1 MRTSDLEYEL
11 PDERIATEPARP
23 RDSARLM
30 LVEGDAPA
38 RHLRVADLPGLVGTA
53 LSPGDLLVFNTTR
66 VVPARF
72 LGLREDTGGKVQ
84 GLYLGPAPA
93 EREDAAGSWSVMLK
107 ARRFKVG
114 APIRLKDR
122 TGEPS
127 NVVLTIRDR
136 ESSDGAWIVD
146 VRVGGAPLDSGATLE
161 VLSRVGLT
169 PLPPYILGARRDR
182 HFATDD
188 DADRRWY
195 QTVLA
200 RQPGSVAA
208 PTAGMHFT
216 EALLDELASR
226 GLSRAEVV
234 LHVGAGTFK
243 PVEAD
248 TLEDHQMHTEWCAI
262 EADQAERIRLVK
274 ASGGRV
280 IAIGTTTARTLESHS
295 EALLSGVDPVPMET
309 RLMIAPGYTWRVCD
323 GLLTNFHL
331 PRSTLLAL
339 VAAMMPGGIGR
350 VKAVYA
356 EAIREGYRFYSYG
369 DAMLILPG
377 SPAV

>member
-1 MRTSDLEYEL
+1 MRTSDLDFEL
-11 PDERIATEPARP
+11 PEDRVATEPARP

-30 LVEGDAPA
+30 LVAGDDPA

-72 LGLREDTGGKVQ
+72 LGFREDTGGKVQ

-93 EREDAAGSWSVMLK
+93 ERGTPAGSWSVMLK

-114 APIRLKDR
+114 APIRLEDR

-127 NVVLTIRDR
+127 NVVLTIRER
-136 ESSDGAWIVD
+136 ESADGVWVVD
-146 VRVGGAPLDSGATLE
+146 VRVEGVPLDSGATFE
-161 VLSRVGLT
+161 VLSRVGRT

-182 HFATDD
+182 HFVFDD
-188 DADRRWY
+188 DTDREWY
-195 QTVLA
+195 QTVVA

-208 PTAGMHFT
+208 PTAGLHFT

-226 GLSRAEVV
+226 GLKRAEVV
-234 LHVGAGTFK
+234 LHIGAGTFK
-243 PVEAD
+243 PIEAD
-248 TLEDHQMHTEWCAI
+248 TLEDHQMHAEWCAI
-262 EADQAERIRLVK
+262 EPAQAERIRAVK

-280 IAIGTTTARTLESHS
+280 IAIGTTTARTLESHA
-295 EALLSGVDPVPMET
+295 EAVLSGVAPAPMET

-339 VAAMMPGGIGR
+339 VAAITPGGLER
-350 VKAVYA
+350 VKSLYA
-356 EAIREGYRFYSYG
+356 EAIRDDYRFFSYG
-369 DAMLILPG
+369 DSMLILPR
-377 SPAV
+377 